1 MRDDREIVPSIRR
14 ALAERIG
21 VHRYEMWIAGSTR
34 FEIADRRLIVAVP
47 NSFVQD
53 WLRTHFRNHLED
65 VTREALGD
73 DASVTFE
80 VDPQLSGR
88 RGEAIA
94 AAATLVPPAPANPEV
109 AAMPALRLHQPAAA
123 AASTATATP
132 SAAAVKRVTAPRRLG
147 EFGEYVVGAT
157 NRLAYTAAQGVV
169 ERLGQISPLVL
180 HGPSGVGKTHLVE
193 AMVGA
198 TRRRH
203 DDARTAYL
211 TAEQFTT
218 EFLEAL
224 HGRGLPNFRRKFR
237 DLHLLVVDDLHFL
250 EGKKATIVEFAHTLD
265 QLQRDGRQVVITLD
279 RPADEL
285 AFIGTELRTRL
296 AAGLACRVEVPDLT
310 MRLDIVGRMATKLG
324 LALPEDVCRY
334 VAVHFSA
341 HVRELAGALKRLLVA
356 RQAYDRPIDLELAE
370 SALAELV
377 RGRCKTVRPSDI
389 ERAVCDVFG
398 LAADALQSPRKGKD
412 VSQPRMLAMWLARKY
427 TRSAL
432 SEIGCFF
439 GGRSHSTVIS
449 ALKKV
454 DGWAATQE
462 PLRVAAGRCT
472 FDEAVRKVEQTLQS
486 VAG

>member
-1 MRDDREIVPSIRR
+1 MQDVMRDDREIVPSIRR

-21 VHRYEMWIAGSTR
+21 VDRYEMWIAGSTR
-34 FEIADRRLIVAVP
+34 FEIADRRLTVVVP

-65 VTREALGD
+65 VSREALGD
-73 DASVTFE
+73 DATVAFE
-80 VDPQLSGR
+80 VDPQLSAR
-88 RGEAIA
+88 RGEAVA
-94 AAATLVPPAPANPEV
+94 AAATLVPPAPANPVV
-109 AAMPALRLHQPAAA
+109 AATSALRLHQPAAA
-123 AASTATATP
+123 TATP
-132 SAAAVKRVTAPRRLG
+132 PGAVKRVTAPRRLG
-147 EFGEYVVGAT
+147 EFHDYVVGAT

-193 AMVGA
+193 AMVAA
-198 TRRRH
+198 TRRQH
-203 DDARTAYL
+203 NDARTAHL

-237 DLHLLVVDDLHFL
+237 DLHLLVIDDLHFL

-265 QLQRDGRQVVITLD
+265 VLGREGRQIVVTLD
-279 RPADEL
+279 RPPDEL

-310 MRLDIVGRMATKLG
+310 MRLDIVCRMAKKLG
-324 LALPEDVCRY
+324 LVLPEDVCRY
-334 VAVHFSA
+334 IAVHFSA

-356 RQAYDRPIDLELAE
+356 QQAYDRPINLELAE

-377 RGRCKTVRPSDI
+377 RGRCKTVRPGDI
-389 ERAVCDVFG
+389 ERAVCDAFG
-398 LAADALQSPRKGKD
+398 LAPDALQSARKGKD

-462 PLRVAAGRCT
+462 PLRLAAGRCT